1 MSPPDV
7 LVADLAMPGEDGYEL
22 IRQVRMFERAGGRRM
37 PAIAV
42 TALASAEDRRR
53 ALAAGFDVHL
63 AKPTEPSDIV
73 AAVARVARGA
83 LAG

>member
-1 MSPPDV
+1 
-7 LVADLAMPGEDGYEL
+7 
-22 IRQVRMFERAGGRRM
+22 M